1 MTSFCWSARSFF
13 SASSRSNR
21 SMNWR
26 NSSARRACRAQRFRL
41 RAGAIVRRPRRKPAM
56 EILIWLGA
64 ALSLGGLVGLVWC
77 IVTVWKA
84 RRAGQSDTD
93 LRATIQRVVP
103 LNTGALFLSVLGL
116 MMVVVG
122 IMLG

>member
-1 MTSFCWSARSFF
+1 
-13 SASSRSNR
+13 
-21 SMNWR
+21 
-26 NSSARRACRAQRFRL
+26 
-41 RAGAIVRRPRRKPAM
+41 M
-56 EILIWLGA
+56 EIVIWLGA
-64 ALSLGGLVGLVWC
+64 AVSLAGLAGLIWC
-77 IVTVWKA
+77 ILTVWKA
-84 RRAGQSDTD
+84 RRSGQSDTE

>member
-1 MTSFCWSARSFF
+1 
-13 SASSRSNR
+13 
-21 SMNWR
+21 
-26 NSSARRACRAQRFRL
+26 
-41 RAGAIVRRPRRKPAM
+41 M

>member
-1 MTSFCWSARSFF
+1 
-13 SASSRSNR
+13 
-21 SMNWR
+21 
-26 NSSARRACRAQRFRL
+26 
-41 RAGAIVRRPRRKPAM
+41 M

-77 IVTVWKA
+77 ILPVWKA